1 MLSSRD
7 GSANLKLD
15 GVPGLLQ
22 LFNLNASNAESE
34 MEVITLVNGRNSRSF
49 S

>member
-1 MLSSRD
+1 MDSLNAYACFTD

-22 LFNLNASNAESE
+22 LLNLNASDVEPE
-34 MEVITLVNGRNSRSF
+34 IEVIDG
-49 S
+49 